1 MRPLTLFLYLTQ
13 TKFNGGVDMS
23 IESMSSR
30 RFSVFIFIFL
40 MIGIAVFS
48 AIIYSVVRN
57 RSDKEKMRV
66 GEKIMIGAIIM
77 GVVVAVAFAAMQ
89 MIGDFLF

>member
-1 MRPLTLFLYLTQ
+1 
-13 TKFNGGVDMS
+13 
-23 IESMSSR
+23 MSSR